1 MPRRVSY
8 TNHTCTCGSRDF
20 REINNYSE
28 ECLACGKVSKILYTS
43 NVNGQNVMTGISE
56 NISPQIK
63 QRKSLLAYRM
73 YSGIG
78 DWMMALSVLKMV
90 NIQFPNID
98 IYLNMVGKT
107 VARRGAGPVMLPDII
122 NQIIDSFDVKI
133 AGKTYFNN
141 PSDHSPDYD
150 YISGHMKY
158 TKSDKEFFVKSM
170 VDNFNINTGLELV
183 YKKGISAKYNGE
195 IATLPTDISK
205 PYILIQSCSKR
216 GNMSRKWKDYGAL
229 NMQKIC
235 IKLRNSFNLIQIGQ
249 KGDFEIEGISRYL
262 SPSLSMLHALMV
274 NSKLFVGLDGMLG
287 VFASYHKVKQYII
300 YNNPS
305 SYSWTSF
312 PHRTQ
317 IDGESMRP
325 NQIAGLI
332 CNQENG

>member
-1 MPRRVSY
+1 MSKLVNY
-8 TNHTCTCGSRDF
+8 VNHSCTCGSKDF

-28 ECLACGKVSKILYTS
+28 KCLACGKVSKIVYTS
-43 NVNGQNVMTGISE
+43 NPSGHNITPDNVNSISSE
-56 NISPQIK
+56 RNE
-63 QRKSLLAYRM
+63 RKSLLAYRI

-90 NIQFPNID
+90 NIQFPHID
-98 IYLNMVGKT
+98 IYLNMKGKT
-107 VARRGAGPVMLPDII
+107 VARRGDGPVMLPTII
-122 NQIIDSFDVKI
+122 NKIIDSFDVII

-150 YISGHMKY
+150 YSSGNIKY

-170 VDNFNINTGLELV
+170 VDNFNKNTGLKL
-183 YKKGISAKYNGE
+183 IFRDDINAKYDGE
-195 IATLPTDISK
+195 ISTLPADIEK

-216 GNMSRKWKDYGAL
+216 RNMTKKWKDYGAL

-235 IKLRNSFNLIQIGQ
+235 NKLKGSFNVVQVGL
-249 KGDFEIEGISRYL
+249 KGDFEIQGIKKYL

-274 NSKLFVGLDGMLG
+274 NSRLFLGLDGMLG
-287 VFASYHKVKQYII
+287 VYASYHKVKQYII

-312 PHRTQ
+312 PHRIQ
-317 IDGESMRP
+317 IDGETMRP

-332 CNQENG
+332 SNQ